1 MKRETAW
8 PALAV
13 LLLLAGAPGAQDDN
27 LRLHDDYYL
36 GFSQGAF
43 YGLMLAGVEYDVAWC
58 VKGELDYE
66 ADELGAGSEFQ
77 SNIERI
83 YRDCAGQQ

>member
-1 MKRETAW
+1 MKMTRIAFMS
-8 PALAV
+8 
-13 LLLLAGAPGAQDDN
+13 LLLLSWPGRPGAQDEH
-27 LRLHDDYYL
+27 LGLHEDYYL

-66 ADELGAGSEFQ
+66 ADKLGAGGEFQ
-77 SNIERI
+77 ERI
-83 YRDCAGQQ
+83 EAIYRRCGEGQ

>member
-1 MKRETAW
+1 MKTII
-8 PALAV
+8 LAIASLILLV
-13 LLLLAGAPGAQDDN
+13 LPGMPGAQDEHLD
-27 LRLHDDYYL
+27 LHEDYYL

-66 ADELGAGSEFQ
+66 ADKLGAGGEFQ
-77 SNIERI
+77 DNIERI
-83 YRDCAGQQ
+83 FKACVEGQ